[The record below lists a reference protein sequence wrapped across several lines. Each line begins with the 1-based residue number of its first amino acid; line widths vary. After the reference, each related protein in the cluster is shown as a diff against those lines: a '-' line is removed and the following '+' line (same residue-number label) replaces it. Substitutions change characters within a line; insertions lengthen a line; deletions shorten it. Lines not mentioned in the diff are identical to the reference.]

1 MFCFWGIWFFIF
13 ETILSTLKVVSLRI
27 LYYTR
32 RSIKNVLFFVAWLIF
47 LWLSDKSSMFNLLD
61 IPNSGTVLWI
71 WLCSLALPCW
81 LIPSSISPFTMQNLK
96 NGVTEFWSKKV
107 REPDFWKNSQ
117 KWLKYE
123 GFFSREERE
132 EGVYKN
138 LIYSCVLFSLDY
150 KITNGLLSFC
160 KNHMYKTILV
170 RTLWWKTYRLIRM

>member
-27 LYYTR
+27 LYYMR
-32 RSIKNVLFFVAWLIF
+32 SSIKNALFFVAWLIF

-107 REPDFWKNSQ
+107 REPGFWKVSKMAQIWGVFFEGREGRGGLQ
-117 KWLKYE
+117 KPDLFMCTFFTWLWNY
-123 GFFSREERE
+123 
-132 EGVYKN
+132 
-138 LIYSCVLFSLDY
+138 
-150 KITNGLLSFC
+150 
-160 KNHMYKTILV
+160 
-170 RTLWWKTYRLIRM
+170 